1 LQRLSLAEK
10 EQLCRRDESPHIEVV
25 VRDEDGEGLPGVEVW
40 LTWSDGADRAVTGLK
55 PDRGPG
61 YADFN
66 VASDVAYTVSVG
78 QLGMPLVTGLRLEL
92 CAVEEGEEVFTGS
105 WRLVLAP

>member
-1 LQRLSLAEK
+1 
-10 EQLCRRDESPHIEVV
+10 VV
-25 VRDEDGEGLPGVEVW
+25 VQDENGEGVPGVEVW

-61 YADFN
+61 YADFD
-66 VASDVAYTVSVG
+66 VDPEVAYTVSVG
-78 QLGMPLVTGLRLEL
+78 QLGMPLVTGLRAEP
-92 CAVEEGEEVFTGS
+92 CPVEEEGESFTGS